1 MGQGTPFASLTADK
15 QVVFERQL
23 ELNARL
29 ESCLASTEAARDR
42 ASRVVRA
49 RRAVEEARRA
59 VERIHRE
66 PPSRSRPAPIR
77 PPA

>member
-1 MGQGTPFASLTADK
+1 MGQGTPFASLTADE
-15 QVVFERQL
+15 QVAVLFERQL

-29 ESCLASTEAARDR
+29 ESCLASTEAVRDG

-66 PPSRSRPAPIR
+66 PPSRARDR
-77 PPA
+77 RR

>member
-1 MGQGTPFASLTADK
+1 MGQGTPFASLTADE
-15 QVVFERQL
+15 QVAVLFERQL

-59 VERIHRE
+59 VERVHRE
-66 PPSRSRPAPIR
+66 PPARARDR
-77 PPA
+77 RR

>member
-1 MGQGTPFASLTADK
+1 MGQGTPFASLTADE
-15 QVVFERQL
+15 QVAVLFERQL

-59 VERIHRE
+59 VERVHRE
-66 PPSRSRPAPIR
+66 PPARARDPR
-77 PPA
+77 R